1 MEATALDAYVKHQ
14 QIHGHP
20 NLVTAATG
28 VIISHSHPFL
38 AASPDA
44 TVYDPSNV
52 SEPYGFI
59 EVKCP
64 FKFQDETPTSAVSN
78 NGFFLKQESDGQLV
92 LKKSHVY
99 FSQVQGQMG
108 VGNRMWC
115 DFVTYTK
122 KGINVQR
129 IHHDLEFWET
139 ELLPKLC
146 TFYDMCIAPEIVC
159 PQHPFLGCH
168 FVIYVMNNHTIIHQH
183 SLSESLCFLIFSNW
197 N

>member
-1 MEATALDAYVKHQ
+1 M
-14 QIHGHP
+14 
-20 NLVTAATG
+20 
-28 VIISHSHPFL
+28 
-38 AASPDA
+38 
-44 TVYDPSNV
+44 
-52 SEPYGFI
+52 FI

-168 FVIYVMNNHTIIHQH
+168 FVIYVMNNHTIMHQH